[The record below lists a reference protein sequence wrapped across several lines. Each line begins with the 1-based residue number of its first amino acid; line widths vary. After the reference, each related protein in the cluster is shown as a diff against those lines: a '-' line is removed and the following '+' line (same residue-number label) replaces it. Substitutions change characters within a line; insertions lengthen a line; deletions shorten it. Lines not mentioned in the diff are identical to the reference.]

1 MRNKINFLFFTIVQ
15 NNICQ
20 HLNQNVVSV
29 SFLDETPPL
38 QPEECVS
45 YIQEIGKS
53 LYDERGMGRLE
64 IFSPFRS
71 WQLVSS

>member
-1 MRNKINFLFFTIVQ
+1 MRNKINFLSFTIIQ

-29 SFLDETPPL
+29 SFLDETPPP

-45 YIQEIGKS
+45 YTQEIGKS
-53 LYDERGMGRLE
+53 LYHERGMGRLE
-64 IFSPFRS
+64 IFPPIRS

>member
-1 MRNKINFLFFTIVQ
+1 MRNKINFLSFTIIQ

-38 QPEECVS
+38 QQEECVS
-45 YIQEIGKS
+45 YTQEIGKQAKV
-53 LYDERGMGRLE
+53 YIMKGAWED
-64 IFSPFRS
+64 
-71 WQLVSS
+71 